1 MAEKKNF
8 TIENYNGTDYDTLY
22 PETNSGQVLLD
33 IDAQSSTS
41 LSTGTTLD
49 DALRHIFQNDG
60 IFHIGDTL
68 TTARTN
74 LGNRWLLCNGTM
86 VNSADYPALSQFFN
100 SVTFNYSKVAEY
112 TKPSNFYSTRTHS
125 FDVMYDESTGKY
137 GILMYIHY
145 LTSSTGLSDK
155 ILAYQTIGDSSW
167 VDCTGDGINN
177 ALISNTF
184 VKLLNRNFVVCN
196 TQTYNT
202 TSNSNPMGYYCTGA
216 PTSSASFS
224 PIALPTVDVDWRW
237 VDAAYYNG
245 KYYFTITG
253 SSTAPSYLLVY
264 DDLASV
270 PQSVL
275 LKDSGGVGK
284 FSIVNGKLCV
294 CTGSSSNNATFKLIN
309 EDGTLGIITITTEDS
324 YDSTTDLMLY
334 SLGQNYVLTRLYNRS
349 SSFYTFY
356 VYFSDSLNNSFT
368 RNTSYSN
375 EQDVLQKDDML
386 ILSNGYYIDMELN
399 IKTQDNFQ
407 IIGDNPARP
416 LRNCNNNTFVV
427 GGTYNVYQSSL
438 DTKFQ
443 LPTYSP
449 ATGLY
454 AYIKA
459 KD

>member
-8 TIENYNGTDYDTLY
+8 IIENYNGTDYDTLY

-41 LSTGTTLD
+41 LSTGATLD

-68 TTARTN
+68 TTTRTN
-74 LGNRWLLCNGTM
+74 LGDRWLLCNGAM
-86 VNSADYPALSQFFN
+86 VNSADYPVLSQFFD

-112 TKPSNFYSTRTHS
+112 TTPSDFHSAYEHS

-145 LTSSTGLSDK
+145 LTSSAATDER
-155 ILAYQTIGDSSW
+155 ILVYQTIGDSSW
-167 VDCTGDGINN
+167 VNCARMGVIN
-177 ALISNTF
+177 ALNVDTF
-184 VKLLNRNFVVCN
+184 VKCLNRNFVVCN
-196 TQTYNT
+196 TKDYNT
-202 TSNSNPMGYYCTGA
+202 TSNPKPVGYYSTDT
-216 PTSSASFS
+216 PPHFS

-245 KYYFTITG
+245 KYYFTIKGKGT
-253 SSTAPSYLLVY
+253 THSYLLVY
-264 DDLASV
+264 DDLASA
-270 PQSVL
+270 PRSIL
-275 LKDSGGVGK
+275 LNNTGSVGK
-284 FSIVNGKLCV
+284 FSMVNGKLCV
-294 CTGSSSNNATFKLIN
+294 CTGSSSNNVTFNLIN
-309 EDGTLGIITITTEDS
+309 EDETLGIITITTDDS

-334 SLGQNYVLTRLYNRS
+334 SLGQNYVLTRIHNDT
-349 SSFYTFY
+349 SFSRFY
-356 VYFSDSLNNSFT
+356 VYFSDSLNKSFT

-375 EQDVLQKDDML
+375 KQDVLQKDDML

-399 IKTQDNFQ
+399 IKTQENFQ
-407 IIGDNPARP
+407 IIGDNPAIP
-416 LRNCNNNTFVV
+416 LRNCNNNIFVV

-438 DTKFQ
+438 DAKFQ

-454 AYIKA
+454 TYIKA
-459 KD
+459 KN

>member
-8 TIENYNGTDYDTLY
+8 IIENYNGTDYDTLY

-41 LSTGTTLD
+41 LSTGATLD

-74 LGNRWLLCNGTM
+74 LGDRWLLCNGTM
-86 VNSADYPALSQFFN
+86 VNSADYPVLSQFFD

-112 TKPSNFYSTRTHS
+112 TPSDFHSVYEHS

-137 GILMYIHY
+137 GILMYINY
-145 LTSSTGLSDK
+145 LTSSASTDER
-155 ILAYQTIGDSSW
+155 ILVYQTIGDSSW
-167 VDCTGDGINN
+167 VNCARMGVIN
-177 ALISNTF
+177 ALSFDTF
-184 VKLLNRNFVVCN
+184 VKCLNRHFVVCN
-196 TQTYNT
+196 TKDYNT
-202 TSNSNPMGYYCTGA
+202 TSNPKPVGYYSTDT
-216 PTSSASFS
+216 PTHFS
-224 PIALPTVDVDWRW
+224 PIALPTVDVDWCW

-245 KYYFTITG
+245 KYYFTIKG
-253 SSTAPSYLLVY
+253 KGTAPSYLLVY
-264 DDLASV
+264 DDLASA
-270 PQSVL
+270 PRSIL
-275 LKDSGGVGK
+275 LNNTESVGK
-284 FSIVNGKLCV
+284 FSMVNGKLCV
-294 CTGSSSNNATFKLIN
+294 CTGSSSNNVTFNLIN
-309 EDGTLGIITITTEDS
+309 EDETLGIITITTDDS

-334 SLGQNYVLTRLYNRS
+334 SLGQNYVLTRIHNDT
-349 SSFYTFY
+349 SFSRFY
-356 VYFSDSLNNSFT
+356 VYFSDSLNNSFIK
-368 RNTSYSN
+368 NTSYSN
-375 EQDVLQKDDML
+375 KQDVLQKDDML
-386 ILSNGYYIDMELN
+386 ILSNGYYIDTELN
-399 IKTQDNFQ
+399 IKTQENFQ

-438 DTKFQ
+438 DSKFQ

>member
-74 LGNRWLLCNGTM
+74 LGDRWLLCNGAM
-86 VNSADYPALSQFFN
+86 VNSADYPVLSQFFD

-112 TKPSNFYSTRTHS
+112 TTPSDFSSAYEHS
-125 FDVMYDESTGKY
+125 FDVRYDESTGKY

-145 LTSSTGLSDK
+145 QPSSMLPDGR
-155 ILAYQTIGDSSW
+155 ILVYQTIGDSSW
-167 VDCTGDGINN
+167 IDCAKIGVNN
-177 ALISNTF
+177 ALGSDTF
-184 VKLLNRNFVVCN
+184 VKCLNRNFVVYN
-196 TQTYNT
+196 TQLYYKI
-202 TSNSNPMGYYCTGA
+202 SDPKPVGYYCTDT
-216 PTSSASFS
+216 PTHFS

-245 KYYFTITG
+245 KYYFTIKG
-253 SSTAPSYLLVY
+253 RGTAPSYLLVY
-264 DDLASV
+264 DDLAST
-270 PQSVL
+270 PQSIL
-275 LKDSGGVGK
+275 LQNGGSVGK
-284 FSIVNGKLCV
+284 FSMVNGKLCV
-294 CTGSSSNNATFKLIN
+294 CTGSSSNNVTFKLIN
-309 EDGTLGIITITTEDS
+309 EDGILGAITITTDDS

-334 SLGQNYVLTRLYNRS
+334 SLGQNYVLTRLYTHNNLNY
-349 SSFYTFY
+349 SFH

-368 RNTSYSN
+368 KNTSYSN
-375 EQDVLQKDDML
+375 KQDVLQKDDML

-399 IKTQDNFQ
+399 IKTQESFQ
-407 IIGDNPARP
+407 IIGDNPAIP
-416 LRNCNNNTFVV
+416 LRNCNNNIFVV

-438 DTKFQ
+438 DSKFQ

-459 KD
+459 KN

>member
-41 LSTGTTLD
+41 LSTGATLN
-49 DALRHIFQNDG
+49 DALRHIFKNDG
-60 IFHIGDTL
+60 IFQIGDTL

-74 LGNRWLLCNGTM
+74 LGNRWLLCNGAT
-86 VNSADYPALSQFFN
+86 VNSADYPVLSQFFN
-100 SVTFNYSKVAEY
+100 SVTLNYSKVAEY
-112 TKPSNFYSTRTHS
+112 TTPRAVYRTLTHS

-137 GILMYIHY
+137 GILMHAVYKHNEAD
-145 LTSSTGLSDK
+145 STN
-155 ILAYQTIGDSSW
+155 ILVYQNIGDSSW
-167 VDCTGDGINN
+167 VDCAGSGVND
-177 ALISNTF
+177 ALYDDTF
-184 VKLLNRNFVVCN
+184 VKYLNHNFVVCN
-196 TQTYNT
+196 TQTYNR
-202 TSNSNPMGYYCTGA
+202 TSNSNPVGYYCTGA

-224 PIALPTVDVDWRW
+224 PIALPTIDVDWRW

-253 SSTAPSYLLVY
+253 GGTAPSYLLVY
-264 DDLASV
+264 DDLAST
-270 PQSVL
+270 PQSIL
-275 LKDSGGVGK
+275 LKNSGSVGN
-284 FSIVNGKLCV
+284 FSMVNGKLCV
-294 CTGSSSNNATFKLIN
+294 CTGSSSNNVTFKLIN
-309 EDGTLGIITITTEDS
+309 EDGTLGTITITTEDS

-356 VYFSDSLNNSFT
+356 VYFSNSLNNSFT
-368 RNTSYSN
+368 KNKSYSDK
-375 EQDVLQKDDML
+375 QDVLQKDDML
-386 ILSNGYYIDMELN
+386 ILSNGYYIDTELN

-416 LRNCNNNTFVV
+416 LRNCNNNIFAV

-459 KD
+459 KN

>member
-41 LSTGTTLD
+41 LSTGATLD

-74 LGNRWLLCNGTM
+74 LGNKWLLCNGAM
-86 VNSADYPALSQFFN
+86 VNSADYPVLSQFFS
-100 SVTFNYSKVAEY
+100 SVTFNYSKVTEY
-112 TKPSNFYSTRTHS
+112 TKPSNFHSVDEHS

-137 GILMYIHY
+137 GILMYIRY
-145 LTSSTGLSDK
+145 LTSSSGFFDI
-155 ILAYQTIGDSSW
+155 ILAYQTIGDSIW

-177 ALISNTF
+177 ALISDTF
-184 VKLLNRNFVVCN
+184 VKRLNRNFVVCD
-196 TQTYNT
+196 TQAYNR
-202 TSNSNPMGYYCTGA
+202 TSNSNPLGYYCTGA

-245 KYYFTITG
+245 KYYFTIKG
-253 SSTAPSYLLVY
+253 KGTAPSYLLVY
-264 DDLASV
+264 DDLASA
-270 PQSVL
+270 PQSIL
-275 LKDSGGVGK
+275 LNNTGSAGK
-284 FSIVNGKLCV
+284 FSMVNGKLCV
-294 CTGSSSNNATFKLIN
+294 CTDSSSNYVTFKLIN
-309 EDGTLGIITITTEDS
+309 ADGTLDTITITTDDS

-349 SSFYTFY
+349 GSFYTFY
-356 VYFSDSLNNSFT
+356 VYFSDSLNNSFIK
-368 RNTSYSN
+368 NKSYPDK
-375 EQDVLQKDDML
+375 QDVLQKDDML
-386 ILSNGYYIDMELN
+386 ILSNGYYIDTELN

-416 LRNCNNNTFVV
+416 LRNCNNNIFVV

>member
-33 IDAQSSTS
+33 TTAQAATNLPS
-41 LSTGTTLD
+41 GKTLD

-60 IFHIGDTL
+60 IFQIGDTL

-74 LGNRWLLCNGTM
+74 LGNKWLLCNGAM
-86 VNSADYPALSQFFN
+86 VNSADYPVLSQFFN
-100 SVTFNYSKVAEY
+100 SVTFNYSKVTEY
-112 TKPSNFYSTRTHS
+112 TKPSDFHSAYEHS

-145 LTSSTGLSDK
+145 LTSSVSTDER
-155 ILAYQTIGDSSW
+155 ILVYQTIGDSSW
-167 VDCTGDGINN
+167 VNCARMGVIN
-177 ALISNTF
+177 ALNFDTF
-184 VKLLNRNFVVCN
+184 VKCLNRNFVVCN
-196 TQTYNT
+196 TNDYNT
-202 TSNSNPMGYYCTGA
+202 TSNPKPVGYYSTDT
-216 PTSSASFS
+216 PTHFS

-245 KYYFTITG
+245 KYYFTIEG
-253 SSTAPSYLLVY
+253 GGTAPSYLLVY
-264 DDLASV
+264 DDLASA
-270 PQSVL
+270 PQSIL
-275 LKDSGGVGK
+275 LNNTGSVGK

-294 CTGSSSNNATFKLIN
+294 CTGSSSNNVTFKLIN
-309 EDGTLGIITITTEDS
+309 EDGTLGIITITTDDS

-349 SSFYTFY
+349 GSFYTFY
-356 VYFSDSLNNSFT
+356 VYFSDSLNNSFIK
-368 RNTSYSN
+368 NTSYSD

-386 ILSNGYYIDMELN
+386 ILSNGYYIDTELN

-416 LRNCNNNTFVV
+416 LRNCNNNIFVV

>member
-49 DALRHIFQNDG
+49 DALRHIFKNDG

-74 LGNRWLLCNGTM
+74 LGSRWLLCNGTM
-86 VNSADYPALSQFFN
+86 VNSADYPVLSQFFS

-112 TKPSNFYSTRTHS
+112 TKPSNLSSTRQHS

-137 GILMYIHY
+137 GILMHIYYQPASSAHY
-145 LTSSTGLSDK
+145 GH

-167 VDCTGDGINN
+167 VDCTGGGVKN
-177 ALISNTF
+177 ALSHNTF
-184 VKLLNRNFVVCN
+184 VKFLNRNFVVCSGD
-196 TQTYNT
+196 T
-202 TSNSNPMGYYCTGA
+202 TDGYYCIGA

-224 PIALPTVDVDWRW
+224 PIALPTVDFWYW
-237 VDAAYYNG
+237 SDAAYYNG
-245 KYYFTITG
+245 KYYFTIITR
-253 SSTAPSYLLVY
+253 STASSYLLVY
-264 DDLASV
+264 DDLAST
-270 PQSVL
+270 PRSIL
-275 LKDSGGVGK
+275 LNNKIIVGK
-284 FSIVNGKLCV
+284 FSMVNGKLCV
-294 CTGSSSNNATFKLIN
+294 CTDSSSNYVTFKLIN
-309 EDGTLGIITITTEDS
+309 EDGTLDTITITTEDS
-324 YDSTTDLMLY
+324 YDSTTNLMLY
-334 SLGQNYVLTRLYNRS
+334 SLGQNYVLTRLYNYNTS
-349 SSFYTFY
+349 YYTFY
-356 VYFSDSLNNSFT
+356 VYFSDSLNNSFIK
-368 RNTSYSN
+368 NTSYSN

-399 IKTQDNFQ
+399 IKTQENFQ

-459 KD
+459 KN

>member
-68 TTARTN
+68 TTVRTN
-74 LGNRWLLCNGTM
+74 LGDRWLLCNGAM
-86 VNSADYPALSQFFN
+86 VNSADYPVLSQFFE

-112 TKPSNFYSTRTHS
+112 TPSDFSSAYEHS
-125 FDVMYDESTGKY
+125 FDVRYDESTGKY
-137 GILMYIHY
+137 GILMYAHY
-145 LTSSTGLSDK
+145 QPSSALTDGR
-155 ILAYQTIGDSSW
+155 ILVYQTIGDSSW
-167 VDCTGDGINN
+167 VDCTGVGVTN
-177 ALISNTF
+177 ALTSDTI
-184 VKLLNRNFVVCN
+184 VKCLNRNFVVYD
-196 TQTYNT
+196 TQLYNRI
-202 TSNSNPMGYYCTGA
+202 SNPNPVGYYCPGT
-216 PTSSASFS
+216 PTSGVRFR

-245 KYYFTITG
+245 KYYFTIKG
-253 SSTAPSYLLVY
+253 SGTAPSYLLVY
-264 DDLASV
+264 DDLAST
-270 PQSVL
+270 PQSIL
-275 LKDSGGVGK
+275 LQDGGSVGN
-284 FSIVNGKLCV
+284 FSMVNGKLCV
-294 CTGSSSNNATFKLIN
+294 CTGSSSNNVMFKLIN
-309 EDGTLGIITITTEDS
+309 EDGTLGTITITTEDS

-356 VYFSDSLNNSFT
+356 VYFSNSLNNSFT
-368 RNTSYSN
+368 KNKSYSN
-375 EQDVLQKDDML
+375 KQDILQKDDML
-386 ILSNGYYIDMELN
+386 ILSNGYYIDTELN

-416 LRNCNNNTFVV
+416 LRNCNNNIFVV

>member
-41 LSTGTTLD
+41 LSTGATLD

-74 LGNRWLLCNGTM
+74 LGDKWLLCNGAM
-86 VNSADYPALSQFFN
+86 VNSADYPVLSQFFN
-100 SVTFNYSKVAEY
+100 SVAFNYSKVAEY
-112 TKPSNFYSTRTHS
+112 TEPSDFHSAYEHS

-137 GILMYIHY
+137 GILMYIYY
-145 LTSSTGLSDK
+145 LTSSSGLSDK
-155 ILAYQTIGDSSW
+155 ILAYQNIGDSSW
-167 VDCTGDGINN
+167 VDCSGSGIND
-177 ALISNTF
+177 ALLSDTF

-196 TQTYNT
+196 TQTYNR
-202 TSNSNPMGYYCTGA
+202 TSNPHPVGYYCPGA
-216 PTSSASFS
+216 PTSGVRFR
-224 PIALPTVDVDWRW
+224 PIALPTIDVDWRW

-264 DDLASV
+264 DDLAST
-270 PQSVL
+270 PQSIL
-275 LKDSGGVGK
+275 LKNSGSVGN
-284 FSIVNGKLCV
+284 FSMVNGKLCV
-294 CTGSSSNNATFKLIN
+294 CTGSSSNNVTFNLIN
-309 EDGTLGIITITTEDS
+309 EDETLGIITITTEDS

-334 SLGQNYVLTRLYNRS
+334 SLGQNYVLTRIHNDT
-349 SSFYTFY
+349 SFSRFY
-356 VYFSDSLNNSFT
+356 VYFSDSLNKSFT

-375 EQDVLQKDDML
+375 KQDVLQKDDML
-386 ILSNGYYIDMELN
+386 ILSNGYYIDTELN
-399 IKTQDNFQ
+399 IKTQESFE

-416 LRNCNNNTFVV
+416 LRNCNNNIFVV

-438 DTKFQ
+438 DSKFQ

-459 KD
+459 KN

>member
-41 LSTGTTLD
+41 LSTGANLD

-74 LGNRWLLCNGTM
+74 LGDRWLLCNGTM

-100 SVTFNYSKVAEY
+100 SVTFNYSKVTEY
-112 TKPSNFYSTRTHS
+112 TKPSNFYSVGEHS

-137 GILMYIHY
+137 GILMYIRY
-145 LTSSTGLSDK
+145 LTSSVATDER
-155 ILAYQTIGDSSW
+155 ILVYQTIGDSSW
-167 VDCTGDGINN
+167 VNCARMGVIN
-177 ALISNTF
+177 ALNFDTF
-184 VKLLNRNFVVCN
+184 VKCLNRNFVVCN
-196 TQTYNT
+196 TKDYNT
-202 TSNSNPMGYYCTGA
+202 TSNPKPVGYYSTDT
-216 PTSSASFS
+216 PTHFS

-245 KYYFTITG
+245 KYYFTIEG
-253 SSTAPSYLLVY
+253 GSTAPSYLLVY
-264 DDLASV
+264 DDLASA
-270 PQSVL
+270 PQSIL
-275 LKDSGGVGK
+275 LNNTGSVGK

-294 CTGSSSNNATFKLIN
+294 CTGSSSNNVTFNLIN
-309 EDGTLGIITITTEDS
+309 EDETLGIITITTDDS

-334 SLGQNYVLTRLYNRS
+334 SLGQNYVLTRIYNNT
-349 SSFYTFY
+349 SFSNFY
-356 VYFSDSLNNSFT
+356 VYFSDSLNNSFIK
-368 RNTSYSN
+368 NTSYSN
-375 EQDVLQKDDML
+375 KQDVLQKDDML
-386 ILSNGYYIDMELN
+386 ILSNGYYIDTELN
-399 IKTQDNFQ
+399 IKTQENFQ

-438 DTKFQ
+438 DAKFQ

>member
-8 TIENYNGTDYDTLY
+8 IIENYNGTDYDTLY

-41 LSTGTTLD
+41 LSTGATLD

-68 TTARTN
+68 TTVRTN
-74 LGNRWLLCNGTM
+74 LGNKWLLCNGAM
-86 VNSADYPALSQFFN
+86 VNSADYPVLSQFFN
-100 SVTFNYSKVAEY
+100 SVTFNYNKVAEY
-112 TKPSNFYSTRTHS
+112 TPPDFSSAYEHS

-137 GILMYIHY
+137 VILMYVY
-145 LTSSTGLSDK
+145 YKPSSALTDGH
-155 ILAYQTIGDSSW
+155 ILVYQTIGDSSW
-167 VDCTGDGINN
+167 VDCTKVGVRN
-177 ALISNTF
+177 ALTSDTF
-184 VKLLNRNFVVCN
+184 VKCLNRNFVVCN
-196 TQTYNT
+196 TKDYNT
-202 TSNSNPMGYYCTGA
+202 TSNPKPVGYYSTDT
-216 PTSSASFS
+216 PTHFS

-245 KYYFTITG
+245 KYYFTIEG
-253 SSTAPSYLLVY
+253 KGTAPSYLLVY
-264 DDLASV
+264 DDLAST
-270 PQSVL
+270 PQSIL
-275 LKDSGGVGK
+275 LKNSGSVGN
-284 FSIVNGKLCV
+284 FSMVNGKLCV
-294 CTGSSSNNATFKLIN
+294 CTGSSSSEITFKLIN
-309 EDGTLGIITITTEDS
+309 EDGTLGAIIITTEDS

-349 SSFYTFY
+349 DSFYTFY
-356 VYFSDSLNNSFT
+356 VYFSDSLNNLFIK
-368 RNTSYSN
+368 NKSYPN
-375 EQDVLQKDDML
+375 KQDVLQKDDML
-386 ILSNGYYIDMELN
+386 ILSNGYYIDTELN
-399 IKTQDNFQ
+399 IKTQENFQ

>member
-8 TIENYNGTDYDTLY
+8 IIENYNGTDYDTLY

-74 LGNRWLLCNGTM
+74 LGNRWLLCNGAM
-86 VNSADYPALSQFFN
+86 VNSADYPVLSQFFN

-112 TKPSNFYSTRTHS
+112 TKPSNFYSVYEHS

-145 LTSSTGLSDK
+145 LTSSAATDER
-155 ILAYQTIGDSSW
+155 ILVYQTIGDSSW
-167 VDCTGDGINN
+167 VNYARMGVIN
-177 ALISNTF
+177 ALNVDTF
-184 VKLLNRNFVVCN
+184 VKCLNRNFVVCN
-196 TQTYNT
+196 TKDYNT
-202 TSNSNPMGYYCTGA
+202 TSNPKPVGYYSTGA
-216 PTSSASFS
+216 PAGGIRFS
-224 PIALPTVDVDWRW
+224 PITLPTVDVDWRW

-245 KYYFTITG
+245 KYYFTIKG
-253 SSTAPSYLLVY
+253 KGTAHSYLLVY
-264 DDLASV
+264 DDLASA
-270 PQSVL
+270 PRSIL
-275 LKDSGGVGK
+275 LNNTGSVGK
-284 FSIVNGKLCV
+284 FSMVNGKLCV
-294 CTGSSSNNATFKLIN
+294 CTGSSSNNVTFNLIN
-309 EDGTLGIITITTEDS
+309 EDETLGIITITTDDS

-334 SLGQNYVLTRLYNRS
+334 SLGQNYVLTRIHNDT
-349 SSFYTFY
+349 SFSRFY
-356 VYFSDSLNNSFT
+356 VYFSDSLNKSFT

-375 EQDVLQKDDML
+375 KQDVLQKDDML
-386 ILSNGYYIDMELN
+386 ILSNGYYIDTELN
-399 IKTQDNFQ
+399 IKTQENFQ
-407 IIGDNPARP
+407 IIGDNPAIP

-438 DTKFQ
+438 DSKFQ

-459 KD
+459 KN

>member
-8 TIENYNGTDYDTLY
+8 IIENYNGTDYDTLY

-41 LSTGTTLD
+41 LSTGATLD

-60 IFHIGDTL
+60 IFQIGDTL

-74 LGNRWLLCNGTM
+74 LGNKWLLCNGAM
-86 VNSADYPALSQFFN
+86 VNSADYPVLSQFFS

-112 TKPSNFYSTRTHS
+112 TKPSDFHSAYEHS

-145 LTSSTGLSDK
+145 QPSSALTDGR
-155 ILAYQTIGDSSW
+155 ILVYQTIGDSSW
-167 VDCTGDGINN
+167 VDCTGMGVIN
-177 ALISNTF
+177 ALTFDTF
-184 VKLLNRNFVVCN
+184 VKCLNRYFVVCS
-196 TQTYNT
+196 TEVYNT
-202 TSNSNPMGYYCTGA
+202 TSNPKPVGYYCTDT
-216 PTSSASFS
+216 PTHFS

-245 KYYFTITG
+245 KYYFTIEG
-253 SSTAPSYLLVY
+253 KGTAPSYLLVY
-264 DDLASV
+264 DDLAST
-270 PQSVL
+270 PQSIL
-275 LKDSGGVGK
+275 LKNSGSVGN
-284 FSIVNGKLCV
+284 FSMVNGKLCV
-294 CTGSSSNNATFKLIN
+294 CTGSSSNEITFKLIN
-309 EDGTLGIITITTEDS
+309 EDGTLGAIIITTEDS

-349 SSFYTFY
+349 GSFYTFY
-356 VYFSDSLNNSFT
+356 VYFSDSLNNSFIK
-368 RNTSYSN
+368 NKSYSD

-386 ILSNGYYIDMELN
+386 ILSNGYYIDTELN

>member
-86 VNSADYPALSQFFN
+86 VNSADYPVLSQFFN

-112 TKPSNFYSTRTHS
+112 TKPSDFSSAQTHS

-137 GILMYIHY
+137 GILMHA
-145 LTSSTGLSDK
+145 
-155 ILAYQTIGDSSW
+155 AYQKTQVDWRNILVYQNIGDSSW
-167 VDCTGDGINN
+167 VDCVGSGVND
-177 ALISNTF
+177 ALYVNTF
-184 VKLLNRNFVVCN
+184 VKYLNHNFVVCN
-196 TQTYNT
+196 TAKNIPISRTV
-202 TSNSNPMGYYCTGA
+202 GYYCTGA

-224 PIALPTVDVDWRW
+224 PIALPTVGADGHWG
-237 VDAAYYNG
+237 DAAYYNG
-245 KYYFTITG
+245 KYYFTSVG
-253 SSTAPSYLLVY
+253 SGSKPSYLLVY
-264 DDLASV
+264 DDLASA
-270 PQSVL
+270 PQSIL
-275 LKDSGGVGK
+275 LKDAGSVGK

-309 EDGTLGIITITTEDS
+309 EDGTLGIITITTDDS

-356 VYFSDSLNNSFT
+356 VYFSDSLNNSFIK
-368 RNTSYSN
+368 NTSYSN

-438 DTKFQ
+438 DVKFQ

>member
-8 TIENYNGTDYDTLY
+8 IIENYNGTDYDTLY

-41 LSTGTTLD
+41 LSTGATLD
-49 DALRHIFQNDG
+49 DALRYIFKNDG

-74 LGNRWLLCNGTM
+74 LGDRWLLCNGAM
-86 VNSADYPALSQFFN
+86 VNSADYPVLSQFFD
-100 SVTFNYSKVAEY
+100 SVTFNYSKVSEY
-112 TKPSNFYSTRTHS
+112 AQPSDFSSALTHS

-137 GILMYIHY
+137 GILIHA
-145 LTSSTGLSDK
+145 
-155 ILAYQTIGDSSW
+155 AYQPTQADLRNIFAYQNIGDSSW
-167 VDCTGDGINN
+167 VNFRVGGIHNE
-177 ALISNTF
+177 IYVNTF
-184 VKLLNRNFVVCN
+184 VKCLNHNFVLCN
-196 TQTYNT
+196 TGKNIPISQTV
-202 TSNSNPMGYYCTGA
+202 GYYCTGA
-216 PTSSASFS
+216 PTSSGSFS
-224 PIALPTVDVDWRW
+224 PIALPTVGADGHWG
-237 VDAAYYNG
+237 DAAYYNG
-245 KYYFTITG
+245 KYYFTSVGPG
-253 SSTAPSYLLVY
+253 SKPSYLLVY

-294 CTGSSSNNATFKLIN
+294 CTDGGSGKATFKLVN
-309 EDGTLGIITITTEDS
+309 EDGTLGIINITTNDS

-334 SLGQNYVLTRLYNRS
+334 SLGQNYVLTRTLHSDFSEKY
-349 SSFYTFY
+349 Y

-368 RNTSYSN
+368 RNTEYKK
-375 EQDVLQKDDML
+375 EQDILQKDDML

-399 IKTQDNFQ
+399 IKPQYNFS

-416 LRNCNNNTFVV
+416 LRNCNNNIFAV

-438 DTKFQ
+438 DSKFQ

-449 ATGLY
+449 ETGLY

-459 KD
+459 KN

>member
-74 LGNRWLLCNGTM
+74 LGDRWLLCNGTM

-137 GILMYIHY
+137 GILMYIYY
-145 LTSSTGLSDK
+145 LTSSSGLSDK

-196 TQTYNT
+196 TAKNIPISRTV
-202 TSNSNPMGYYCTGA
+202 GYYCTGA

-224 PIALPTVDVDWRW
+224 PIALPTVGADGHWG
-237 VDAAYYNG
+237 DAAYYNG
-245 KYYFTITG
+245 KYYFTSVG
-253 SSTAPSYLLVY
+253 SGSKPSYLLVY
-264 DDLASV
+264 DDLASA
-270 PQSVL
+270 PQSIL
-275 LKDSGGVGK
+275 LKNTGSVGK

-294 CTGSSSNNATFKLIN
+294 CTGSSSNNVMFKLIN
-309 EDGTLGIITITTEDS
+309 EDGTLGTITITTEDS
-324 YDSTTDLMLY
+324 YDSTIDLMLY
-334 SLGQNYVLTRLYNRS
+334 SLGQNYVLTRIRPRS
-349 SSFYTFY
+349 SFVDFY
-356 VYFSDSLNNSFT
+356 VYFSDSLNNSFIK
-368 RNTSYSN
+368 NTSYSN
-375 EQDVLQKDDML
+375 EQDILQKDDML
-386 ILSNGYYIDMELN
+386 ILSNGYYINMELN

-416 LRNCNNNTFVV
+416 LRNCNNNIFAV
-427 GGTYNVYQSSL
+427 GGTYNVYQASP
-438 DTKFQ
+438 DAQFQ

-454 AYIKA
+454 TYIKA
-459 KD
+459 KT

>member
-74 LGNRWLLCNGTM
+74 LGNRWLLCNGAM
-86 VNSADYPALSQFFN
+86 VNSADYPVLSQFFD

-112 TKPSNFYSTRTHS
+112 TPSDFSSAYEHS
-125 FDVMYDESTGKY
+125 FDVRYDESTGKY
-137 GILMYIHY
+137 GILMYVHY
-145 LTSSTGLSDK
+145 QPSSALTDGR
-155 ILAYQTIGDSSW
+155 ILVYQTIGDSSW
-167 VDCTGDGINN
+167 INCAGSDVNN
-177 ALISNTF
+177 ALGSNTF
-184 VKLLNRNFVVCN
+184 VKCLNRNFVVYN
-196 TQTYNT
+196 TQLYNKI
-202 TSNSNPMGYYCTGA
+202 SEPKPVGYYCTDT
-216 PTSSASFS
+216 PTHFS

-245 KYYFTITG
+245 KYYFTIKG
-253 SSTAPSYLLVY
+253 RGTAPSYLLVY
-264 DDLASV
+264 DDLAST
-270 PQSVL
+270 PQSIL
-275 LKDSGGVGK
+275 LQNGGSVGK
-284 FSIVNGKLCV
+284 FSMVNGKLCV
-294 CTGSSSNNATFKLIN
+294 CTGSSSNNAMFKLIN
-309 EDGTLGIITITTEDS
+309 EDGILGAITITTDDS

-334 SLGQNYVLTRLYNRS
+334 SLGQNYVLTRLYSHNDLN
-349 SSFYTFY
+349 YAFY

-368 RNTSYSN
+368 KNKSYSN
-375 EQDVLQKDDML
+375 KQDVLQKDDML
-386 ILSNGYYIDMELN
+386 ILSNGYYIDTELN
-399 IKTQDNFQ
+399 IKTQESFE

-416 LRNCNNNTFVV
+416 LRNCNNNIFAI
-427 GGTYNVYQSSL
+427 GGNYNVYQSSL
-438 DTKFQ
+438 DSKFQ

-454 AYIKA
+454 AYIKV
-459 KD
+459 KN

>member
-41 LSTGTTLD
+41 LSTGATLD

-74 LGNRWLLCNGTM
+74 LGDRWLLCNGTM
-86 VNSADYPALSQFFN
+86 VNSADYPVLSQFFS

-112 TKPSNFYSTRTHS
+112 AKPSNLSSTRQHS

-137 GILMYIHY
+137 GILMHIYYQPASSAHY
-145 LTSSTGLSDK
+145 GH

-167 VDCTGDGINN
+167 VDCTGGGVKN
-177 ALISNTF
+177 ALSHNTF
-184 VKLLNRNFVVCN
+184 VKFLNRNFVVCSGD
-196 TQTYNT
+196 T
-202 TSNSNPMGYYCTGA
+202 TDGYYCIGA

-224 PIALPTVDVDWRW
+224 PIALPTVDFWYW
-237 VDAAYYNG
+237 SDAAYYNG
-245 KYYFTITG
+245 KYYFTIITR
-253 SSTAPSYLLVY
+253 STASSYLLVY
-264 DDLASV
+264 DDLAST
-270 PQSVL
+270 PQSIL
-275 LKDSGGVGK
+275 LNNKIIVGK
-284 FSIVNGKLCV
+284 FSMVNGKLCV
-294 CTGSSSNNATFKLIN
+294 CTDSSSNYVTFKLIN
-309 EDGTLGIITITTEDS
+309 ADGTLDTITITTEDS
-324 YDSTTDLMLY
+324 YDSTTNLMLY
-334 SLGQNYVLTRLYNRS
+334 SLGQNYVLTRLYNDT
-349 SSFYTFY
+349 SFSYFY
-356 VYFSDSLNNSFT
+356 VYFSDSLNNSFIK
-368 RNTSYSN
+368 NTSYSD

-386 ILSNGYYIDMELN
+386 ILSNGYYIDTELN
-399 IKTQDNFQ
+399 IKTQENFQ

-459 KD
+459 KN

>member
-8 TIENYNGTDYDTLY
+8 IIENYNGTDYDTLY

-74 LGNRWLLCNGTM
+74 LGNRWLLCNGAM
-86 VNSADYPALSQFFN
+86 VNSADYPVLSQFFD

-112 TKPSNFYSTRTHS
+112 TPSDFSSAYEHS
-125 FDVMYDESTGKY
+125 FDVRYDESTGKY
-137 GILMYIHY
+137 GILMYVHY
-145 LTSSTGLSDK
+145 QPSSALTDGR
-155 ILAYQTIGDSSW
+155 ILVYQTIGDSSW
-167 VDCTGDGINN
+167 IDCAKIGVNN
-177 ALISNTF
+177 ALGSNTF
-184 VKLLNRNFVVCN
+184 VKCLNRNFVVYN
-196 TQTYNT
+196 TQLYNKI
-202 TSNSNPMGYYCTGA
+202 SEPKPVGYYCTDT
-216 PTSSASFS
+216 PTHFS

-245 KYYFTITG
+245 KYYFTIKG
-253 SSTAPSYLLVY
+253 RGTAPSYLLVY
-264 DDLASV
+264 DDLAST
-270 PQSVL
+270 PQSIL
-275 LKDSGGVGK
+275 LQNGGSVGK
-284 FSIVNGKLCV
+284 FSMVNGKLCV
-294 CTGSSSNNATFKLIN
+294 CTGSSSNNAMFKLIN
-309 EDGTLGIITITTEDS
+309 EDGILGAITITTDDS

-334 SLGQNYVLTRLYNRS
+334 SLGQNYVLTRLYSHNDLN
-349 SSFYTFY
+349 YAFY

-368 RNTSYSN
+368 KNKSYSN
-375 EQDVLQKDDML
+375 KQDVLQKDDML
-386 ILSNGYYIDMELN
+386 ILSNGYYIDTELN
-399 IKTQDNFQ
+399 IKTQESFQ
-407 IIGDNPARP
+407 TIGDNPARP
-416 LRNCNNNTFVV
+416 LRNCNNNIFAV

-438 DTKFQ
+438 DAKFQ

-454 AYIKA
+454 AYIKV
-459 KD
+459 KN

>member
-74 LGNRWLLCNGTM
+74 LGNKWLLCNGAM
-86 VNSADYPALSQFFN
+86 VNSADYPVLSQFFN

-112 TKPSNFYSTRTHS
+112 TKPSNFYSTRTNS

-145 LTSSTGLSDK
+145 LTSSSGLSDK
-155 ILAYQTIGDSSW
+155 ILAYQTIGDSIW
-167 VDCTGDGINN
+167 VDCTGDGVNN
-177 ALISNTF
+177 ALLSDIF

-196 TQTYNT
+196 TQTYNR
-202 TSNSNPMGYYCTGA
+202 TSNSNPVGYYCTGA

-264 DDLASV
+264 DDLAST
-270 PQSVL
+270 PQSIL
-275 LKDSGGVGK
+275 LKNSGSVGN
-284 FSIVNGKLCV
+284 FSMVNGKLCV
-294 CTGSSSNNATFKLIN
+294 CTGSSSNNVTFKLIN
-309 EDGTLGIITITTEDS
+309 EDGTLGTITITTEDS

-334 SLGQNYVLTRLYNRS
+334 SLGKNYVLTRLYNRS

-356 VYFSDSLNNSFT
+356 VYFSNSLNNSFT
-368 RNTSYSN
+368 KNKSYSN
-375 EQDVLQKDDML
+375 KQDILQKDDML

-399 IKTQDNFQ
+399 IKTQESFQ

-416 LRNCNNNTFVV
+416 LRNCNNNIFAI

-438 DTKFQ
+438 DAKFQ

-459 KD
+459 KN